1 MSLNGT
7 YTIPEEF
14 QSLYAW
20 WGSILILEMMVLIW
34 FTGQTRVKTQ
44 TIHSE
49 EDRRW
54 LENPNVTLHP
64 NGGGH
69 PSVHRIRSAHFN
81 DLKIIL
87 PFLLMTPIWLTTSPH
102 QFIVKWFIR
111 LFSMC
116 KIFDTI
122 CCMELIKAP
131 GASTVLL
138 TICYGIL
145 CYIGISSWLF
155 YSILQG
161 HSIEE
166 ASTLNNVIS

>member
-14 QSLYAW
+14 QSLYSW

-64 NGGGH
+64 DGGGH
-69 PSVHRIRSAHFN
+69 SSVDRIRSAHFN

-102 QFIVKWFIR
+102 GRLVDWFIR
-111 LFSMC
+111 LFSIC
-116 KIFDTI
+116 KIFHTI
-122 CCMELIKAP
+122 SFMKLIKTP
-131 GASTVLL
+131 GVSTLFL
-138 TICYGIL
+138 SICYGIV
-145 CYIGISSWLF
+145 CYISVSSCLF
-155 YSILQG
+155 YSFA
-161 HSIEE
+161 HSNRGE
-166 ASTLNNVIS
+166 L

>member
-7 YTIPEEF
+7 WTIPEEF
-14 QSLYAW
+14 QSLYSW

-34 FTGQTRVKTQ
+34 FTGQARVKTQ

-54 LENPNVTLHP
+54 IENSNVTLHP
-64 NGGGH
+64 SGDGH
-69 PSVHRIRSAHFN
+69 PSVDRLRNAHFN

-102 QFIVKWFIR
+102 PVIGKLFIR
-111 LFSMC
+111 VFSMC
-116 KIFDTI
+116 KIFHTLFSI
-122 CCMELIKAP
+122 NLIATP
-131 GASTVLL
+131 ASTILI

-145 CYIGISSWLF
+145 CYIGISLFLF
-155 YSILQG
+155 YSFL
-161 HSIEE
+161 
-166 ASTLNNVIS
+166 